1 MGFKNGNSIKSYLL
15 TFKDNLRIRTGG
27 ETDWSDL
34 GCEVHGVDE
43 VDEGDIILQQAG
55 VVGGVGEEHHRVH
68 AQSALLLLRLH
79 YSCQQTFA
87 ASKFQVNCLCLDS
100 CLA

>member
-1 MGFKNGNSIKSYLL
+1 MGFKNGNSFKSYLL
-15 TFKDNLRIRTGG
+15 TFKDYLSIRTGRQ
-27 ETDWSDL
+27 TDRSDP
-34 GCEVHGVDE
+34 GCELDGVDE

-87 ASKFQVNCLCLDS
+87 VSKFHVY
-100 CLA
+100 

>member
-15 TFKDNLRIRTGG
+15 TFKDNVSIRTGG
-27 ETDWSDL
+27 ETDRSDL
-34 GCEVHGVDE
+34 GCELDGVDE

-68 AQSALLLLRLH
+68 AQSALLLLRLQ
-79 YSCQQTFA
+79 YSCQGTFA
-87 ASKFQVNCLCLDS
+87 VSKFYVY
-100 CLA
+100 